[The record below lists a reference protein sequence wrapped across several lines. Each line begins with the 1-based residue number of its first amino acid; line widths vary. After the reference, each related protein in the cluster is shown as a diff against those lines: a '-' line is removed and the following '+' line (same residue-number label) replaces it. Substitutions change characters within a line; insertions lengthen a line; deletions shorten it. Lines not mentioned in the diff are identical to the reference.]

1 MGFLKLRSYGGV
13 ANGARSYLG
22 MGGHHRC
29 DINLELT
36 HRLIEFPH
44 SKTEKVPKM
53 RYVSYTFGD
62 TSKAPTT
69 AGVGFIVAF
78 EGAEEAGEEDDSEG
92 ISEHWE
98 RSIRKRGCR
107 KEGLPTARCQ
117 TKGMSLLA
125 AIANGGVWGDGGV
138 NE

>member
-53 RYVSYTFGD
+53 RYVSYTFSD

-69 AGVGFIVAF
+69 AGIGFIVAL
-78 EGAEEAGEEDDSEG
+78 EGVEEAGEEDDNEG

-98 RSIRKRGCR
+98 RLVCKKGCR
-107 KEGLPTARCQ
+107 KEGLPTARCR
-117 TKGMSLLA
+117 TKRMSLLA
-125 AIANGGVWGDGGV
+125 AITNGGDGGA